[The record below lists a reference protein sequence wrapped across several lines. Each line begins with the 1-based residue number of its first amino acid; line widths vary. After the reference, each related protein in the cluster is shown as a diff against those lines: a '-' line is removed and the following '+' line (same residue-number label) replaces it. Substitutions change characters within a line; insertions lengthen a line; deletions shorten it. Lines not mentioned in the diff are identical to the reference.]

1 VFTGLIA
8 DIGTVEAID
17 VEAEGATLR
26 VATALGAEIATGD
39 SIAVDGVCLT
49 ASAADRQGFVA
60 EAMNQ
65 TLNLT
70 SLGSLE
76 PGARVN
82 LELAVKPSER
92 LGGHILQGHVDG
104 VGEVV
109 SVEEDGFARR
119 LRVRLAPD
127 LLRYAV
133 ERGSIG
139 LAGIS
144 LTVSGLGEDWLEV
157 SLIPETLERTTLGQA
172 EEGGRLNVE
181 SDVVAKYVERLV
193 AYRGEGKEQA

>member
-1 VFTGLIA
+1 VFTGLIE
-8 DIGTVEAID
+8 DIGTVEAVD
-17 VEAEGATLR
+17 VGAEGATLR

-49 ASAADRQGFVA
+49 ASAADPQGFVA

-139 LAGIS
+139 LAGVS

-157 SLIPETLERTTLGQA
+157 SLIPETLGRTTLGVLA
-172 EEGGRLNVE
+172 EGSRLNVE

>member
-1 VFTGLIA
+1 VFTGLIQ
-8 DIGTVEAID
+8 DIGRVEA
-17 VEAEGATLR
+17 VESGGEGATLR
-26 VATALGAEIATGD
+26 IATRLAAEIAPGD

-49 ASAADRQGFVA
+49 ASEAGPEGFAA

-65 TLNLT
+65 TLRLS
-70 SLGSLE
+70 SLGGLE
-76 PGARVN
+76 AGRAVN

-109 SVEEDGFARR
+109 SVAEDGFARR

-133 ERGSIG
+133 ERGSVG
-139 LAGIS
+139 LGGVS
-144 LTVSGLGEDWLEV
+144 LTVSGLGEDWIEV
-157 SLIPETLERTTLGQA
+157 SLIPETLQRTTLGEA
-172 EEGGRLNVE
+172 GEGAGLNVE
-181 SDVVAKYVERLV
+181 ADVVAKYVERLV
-193 AYRGEGKEQA
+193 AYRGEGKERA